1 MFTKLSKML
10 QQTLKEATKDKHAI
24 LEKLMFVQEIMDNT
38 LSLYQYK
45 QILSTNYLVHMQF
58 ENKLHSLVSE
68 KNAKAFNLEKRKK
81 IDFLKN
87 DLIELKAGLPD
98 YVADNFF
105 VNFESEA
112 AALGALYVLE
122 GATLGGNV
130 IVKKLKTNPNFTA
143 IKLNFYYYKVYGDKL
158 AAFWLEFSNTL
169 NNQPLHL
176 YSQII
181 EGANNMFDYLIYVQ
195 KVIIT
200 HEKPTA

>member
-45 QILSTNYLVHMQF
+45 QVLSTNYLVHMQF

-68 KNAKAFNLEKRKK
+68 KNAKAFHLEKRKK
-81 IDFLKN
+81 IEFLKN

-98 YVADNFF
+98 YVADIFF

-122 GATLGGNV
+122 GASLGGNV
-130 IVKKLKTNPNFTA
+130 IVKKLKINPNFTA
-143 IKLNFYYYKVYGDKL
+143 IKLNFYYYQVYGDKL
-158 AAFWLEFSNTL
+158 AAFWIEFSNIL
-169 NNQPLHL
+169 NKQPLHL

-195 KVIIT
+195 NVLIT